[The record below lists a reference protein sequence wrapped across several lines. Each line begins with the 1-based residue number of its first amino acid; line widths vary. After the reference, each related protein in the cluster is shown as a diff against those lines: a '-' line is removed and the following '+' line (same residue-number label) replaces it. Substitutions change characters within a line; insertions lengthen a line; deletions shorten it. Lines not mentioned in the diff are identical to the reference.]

1 MNQWG
6 KYGVFVCVFNW
17 CRCHFLVHL
26 ILVSN
31 VIIKVIQQKQKQF
44 VRKKKQVLPV
54 QVKYVLNNGTIFII
68 CYYVGLCDYTAIV
81 LWQKNWKE
89 KQVIMMNSYFK
100 TINLLPSKF
109 YVQMSFYLAV
119 LQNKFHES
127 CSYIFC
133 CTCSLKE

>member
-44 VRKKKQVLPV
+44 VRKKKSFTCIGEICIKQWYNLYMLLCRVVWLYCNCFMTKKLEGKTGHHDELVL
-54 QVKYVLNNGTIFII
+54 L
-68 CYYVGLCDYTAIV
+68 
-81 LWQKNWKE
+81 
-89 KQVIMMNSYFK
+89 
-100 TINLLPSKF
+100 TINLMPSKF

>member
-31 VIIKVIQQKQKQF
+31 VIIKVIQQKQKLF

-54 QVKYVLNNGTIFII
+54 YVKYVLNNGTIFM

>member
-31 VIIKVIQQKQKQF
+31 VIIKVIQQKQKLF

-54 QVKYVLNNGTIFII
+54 YVKYVLNNGTIFI